1 MPNLKDAGIPLD
13 ALLKIAPMV
22 TADSGFALIPYRITA
37 ARVAEMFK
45 SAYDA

>member
-1 MPNLKDAGIPLD
+1 MGEEWGIALEDLLPL
-13 ALLKIAPMV
+13 APVV
-22 TADSGFALIPYRITA
+22 TADTGFALIPYRITA